1 LKERNLEHTPTPITE
16 YAGMHACMY
25 GSASGLCCMHDVEC
39 AEAEAEAKAFWTLRN
54 IYIYIYFLEVF
65 I

>member
-1 LKERNLEHTPTPITE
+1 
-16 YAGMHACMY
+16 MY